1 MTKTIDYYLNV
12 ASPWTYFGHDR
23 FVAIADRHGATVAVK
38 PIDLAKVFP
47 VSGGLP
53 LPKRAPQRQAYRLT
67 ELARWRDHLGIPLNL
82 QPKFGAA
89 STEPA
94 AKWILAAAA
103 ETGTRPALDL
113 AGAIMRARWAEERD
127 VADEGTLATIA
138 GALRQDAKA
147 LAVRAATPEIGARFE
162 ACTQEAIDR
171 QVFGVP
177 TYACGG
183 ELFWGQDRLDFLDR
197 KLAQ

>member
-1 MTKTIDYYLNV
+1 MSKTVDYYFAV
-12 ASPWTYFGHDR
+12 VSPWSYFGHDR
-23 FVAIADRHGATVAVK
+23 FVAIAERHGATVAPK
-38 PIDLAKVFP
+38 PIDLSKVFP

-53 LPKRAPQRQAYRLT
+53 LPKRAPQRQAYRLV
-67 ELARWRDHLGIPLNL
+67 ELARWRDHLGIPINL

-89 STEPA
+89 SGDA
-94 AKWILAAAA
+94 AARWILAAA
-103 ETGTRPALDL
+103 EGGLRPALDL

-127 VADEGTLATIA
+127 IADPATLAALA
-138 GALRQDAKA
+138 GAVGLDAG
-147 LAVRAATPEIGARFE
+147 AVAARAETPEVVARYE

-177 TYACGG
+177 TYAYGG